1 MKKTQQLLKA
11 GILVLGLSLV
21 SLPLAYAATET
32 DTTAENAVET
42 TADNVQDTTRG
53 FDDWGL
59 FGLLGLLGLLGLRG
73 GNRNVV
79 VDGTRK

>member
-1 MKKTQQLLKA
+1 MKKTQQFLKA
-11 GILVLGLSLV
+11 SVLVLGLSLTG
-21 SLPLAYAATET
+21 LPLSYAATEA
-32 DTTAENAVET
+32 DTPAENAVEN
-42 TADNVQDTTRG
+42 TADTVQDTARG

>member
-1 MKKTQQLLKA
+1 MKKTQQFLKA

-32 DTTAENAVET
+32 DTPAENAIEN

-59 FGLLGLLGLLGLRG
+59 IRPARSPG
-73 GNRNVV
+73 V
-79 VDGTRK
+79 TRPAWR